1 MEPKETEE
9 KLYKPK
15 FTLSMIKQEKII
27 RYEIN
32 GSRRLSNY
40 VWGSLMCLGGAGFL
54 LTGLSSYFNFQLF
67 SFLNFS
73 TIQFF
78 PQGLVMCFY
87 GVLGFLLG
95 LYIWFTIYLNLGQG
109 FNEFNVEKG
118 FVRIFRWGFP
128 GRNRRIDLQYP
139 IQEIQSIRLDIQEGL
154 NPKRVIYLRLI
165 GNREIPLTRAGQPVS
180 IQEIEKQAVELAK
193 FLQVSLEG
201 M

>member
-1 MEPKETEE
+1 MT
-9 KLYKPK
+9 
-15 FTLSMIKQEKII
+15 KQGKII

-32 GSRRLSNY
+32 GARRLSNY
-40 VWGSLMCLGGAGFL
+40 IWGSLMSLGGAGFL

-67 SFLNFS
+67 PFLFPKTSFLEES

-87 GVLGFLLG
+87 GMLGFFLG

-109 FNEFNVEKG
+109 FNEFNIEKG
-118 FVRIFRWGFP
+118 IVRIFRWGFP
-128 GRNRRIDLQYP
+128 GKNRRIDLQYP

-193 FLQVSLEG
+193 LLQVSLEG
-201 M
+201 I

>member
-1 MEPKETEE
+1 
-9 KLYKPK
+9 
-15 FTLSMIKQEKII
+15 
-27 RYEIN
+27 
-32 GSRRLSNY
+32 LSNY

-54 LTGLSSYFNFQLF
+54 LTGISSYFNFKF
-67 SFLNFS
+67 FPFFTASS
-73 TIQFF
+73 IQFF

-87 GVLGFLLG
+87 GTLGLLLG

-109 FNEFNVEKG
+109 FNEFNLEKG
-118 FVRIFRWGFP
+118 IVKIFRWGFP
-128 GRNRRIDLQYP
+128 GKNRRIDLQYP

-193 FLQVSLEG
+193 LLQVSLEG